1 MKSFRLIL
9 FACAIAVTGQAFGQA
24 PKPLQPKKQNVSKPV
39 RLTAPAPKPKPKQ
52 TSKPVPLAGTAAKPK
67 LPPKPALKVFRPK
80 SEKLVFIGGDRVM
93 LIGDGLIEQMQKHG
107 YLESRLTAGN
117 SGKKLYFRNIGWSGD
132 TPAGIARDGLGT
144 RQAGHEPADEGWVQL
159 KKQIAD
165 IKPTVAVIGYGMAS
179 SLDGSSLD
187 KFKSDYLRLVEHIKS
202 SAGKKNPLRLVF
214 MSPIAHENLGGKL
227 PDGKAHNSK
236 LEKYRELIGDM
247 AKQYDA
253 WFVDLYR
260 YLRNSRA
267 DTTTHMT
274 TDGIHLNDY
283 GYWVL
288 GAVAEY
294 SFSLTPSNFRF
305 GILPSAT
312 ERSGGFGIKLSDIKI
327 VDDRV
332 TMTGRFDAL
341 PPYYSHSKKGT
352 ALMQR
357 TAIGRIQFM
366 GTPDG
371 SFTLIADGIEIH
383 TGDSKEWAGGA
394 FIDGGPDVD
403 QFERLRSL
411 IVEKNELF
419 FHRSRPQNQA
429 YLWGFRKHEQGNNY
443 QEVARFEPLIRQK
456 EQVIF
461 ELSKTVSRKFQL
473 LPTAEWEKI
482 KPSEDG
488 KKPEPVAKAKPYK
501 PQPLPGFDLGDG
513 LEINLFAQN
522 PLLAKP
528 IQMNFDA
535 RGLIYLTAERS

>member
-1 MKSFRLIL
+1 MKSSRLIL
-9 FACAIAVTGQAFGQA
+9 FACAIAVTGQALGQA

-227 PDGKAHNSK
+227 PDGKAHNSN
-236 LEKYRELIGDM
+236 LEKYREVIGDL
-247 AKQYDA
+247 ARENDA

-288 GAVAEY
+288 AAVAEY

-305 GILPSAT
+305 GILPGAT
-312 ERSGGFGIKLSDIKI
+312 ERPGG
-327 VDDRV
+327 
-332 TMTGRFDAL
+332 TG
-341 PPYYSHSKKGT
+341 SS
-352 ALMQR
+352 
-357 TAIGRIQFM
+357 
-366 GTPDG
+366 
-371 SFTLIADGIEIH
+371 
-383 TGDSKEWAGGA
+383 
-394 FIDGGPDVD
+394 
-403 QFERLRSL
+403 
-411 IVEKNELF
+411 
-419 FHRSRPQNQA
+419 
-429 YLWGFRKHEQGNNY
+429 
-443 QEVARFEPLIRQK
+443 
-456 EQVIF
+456 
-461 ELSKTVSRKFQL
+461 
-473 LPTAEWEKI
+473 
-482 KPSEDG
+482 
-488 KKPEPVAKAKPYK
+488 
-501 PQPLPGFDLGDG
+501 
-513 LEINLFAQN
+513 
-522 PLLAKP
+522 
-528 IQMNFDA
+528 
-535 RGLIYLTAERS
+535 